1 MSSES
6 ISKSVI
12 WQLIGKFALQGV
24 AFFTTPIF
32 TRILTPENYGTI
44 ALYTSW
50 SSILMVILS
59 LQTFGAI
66 ATARIRFSK
75 EEMPAYLSSTLS
87 ISVIAY
93 AIFFCVIIGFRG
105 FFSKLFGLD
114 ETLVSLLLLHSFA
127 SYVIAFFVAYLD
139 QHKKVV
145 QSSLISVSSTICS
158 IALALIF
165 VLNFEN
171 KVYGK
176 VFGQAIP
183 IVIFGTIILL
193 VIYLRGRCFWNSSYN
208 KYCLL
213 LTMPLVVHGLGH
225 MVFTQADRIL
235 LQRFQSES
243 VLGIYS
249 VTYSLCSVLSII
261 FAAVNTAWVPFYY
274 DFKKTNNIEAIRE
287 HSKRYIKLITLM
299 FIGFILLS
307 FDVFKLMAP
316 EPYWNGIKIIPI
328 FVASF
333 YFSYL
338 YYFPVNFEYYHE
350 KTKLIPVATIIV
362 AIINI
367 ILDVFLIPRYAAFG
381 AVFATMISQVLLF
394 TFHFVVSRFVI
405 KERFDYKITFFL
417 IPAFIVMIFVGI
429 SYFLIDYQYI
439 RWLLFVLVT
448 AYVSYDVLKHRS
460 IF

>member
-1 MSSES
+1 MASES

-59 LQTFGAI
+59 LQTFGSI

-75 EEMPAYLSSTLS
+75 EEMSAYLSSTLS

-93 AIFFCVIIGFRG
+93 AVFFCVIIAFRG
-105 FFSKLFGLD
+105 VFAKLFGLD
-114 ETLVSLLLLHSFA
+114 ETLVSLLLIHSFA
-127 SYVIAFFVAYLD
+127 GYVIAFFVAYLD

-145 QSSLISVSSTICS
+145 QSSLLSVSSTICS
-158 IALALIF
+158 IVLALIF

-183 IVIFGTIILL
+183 IVIFGTIILI

-235 LQRFQSES
+235 LQRFQSEGL
-243 VLGIYS
+243 LGIYS

-261 FAAVNTAWVPFYY
+261 FAAINTAWTPFYY
-274 DFKKTNNIEAIRE
+274 DYKKTNNNEAIKE
-287 HSKRYIKLITLM
+287 HSRRYIKLITLM

-316 EPYWNGIKIIPI
+316 EPYWNGLKIIPI

-338 YYFPVNFEYYHE
+338 YHFPVGFEYYHE
-350 KTKLIPVATIIV
+350 RTKLIPVATILV
-362 AIINI
+362 AAINI
-367 ILDVFLIPRYAAFG
+367 GLDIVLIPRYAAFG
-381 AVFATMISQVLLF
+381 AVFATMISQILLF
-394 TFHFVVSRFVI
+394 VFHFIVSRFVI
-405 KERFDYKITFFL
+405 KETFDYKISFFL
-417 IPAFIVMIFVGI
+417 IPAAIVIIFVGV

-439 RWLLFVLVT
+439 RWLLFVLVA

>member
-1 MSSES
+1 MASES

-50 SSILMVILS
+50 SSILMVVLS
-59 LQTFGAI
+59 LQTYGSI
-66 ATARIRFSK
+66 ATARIRFTK
-75 EEMPAYLSSTLS
+75 EEMPAYLSSTLT

-93 AIFFCVIIGFRG
+93 IVFFCIILVFRSS
-105 FFSKLFGLD
+105 FAKLFGLD
-114 ETLVSLLLLHSFA
+114 EPLVTLLLLHSFA

-145 QSSLISVSSTICS
+145 QSSLISVSSTVCS
-158 IALALIF
+158 VILALVF
-165 VLNFEN
+165 VLTFEN

-176 VFGQAIP
+176 VIGQIIP
-183 IVIFGTIILL
+183 LTIVGLIILSI
-193 VIYLRGRCFWNSSYN
+193 IYIKGKCFWNTSYN

-225 MVFTQADRIL
+225 MIFTQADRIL
-235 LQRFQSES
+235 LQRFQNES
-243 VLGIYS
+243 VLGVYS
-249 VTYSLCSVLSII
+249 VAYSLCSVLSII

-274 DFKKTNNIEAIRE
+274 DFKKTNNVEAIHE

-405 KERFDYKITFFL
+405 KEKFDYKITSFL
-417 IPAFIVMIFVGI
+417 IPAAIVMIFVGL
-429 SYFLIDYQYI
+429 SYFLMDFQYI
-439 RWLLFVLVT
+439 RWFLFVLVA

>member
-1 MSSES
+1 MASES

-93 AIFFCVIIGFRG
+93 AIFFCVIIGFRV

-158 IALALIF
+158 IVLALIF

-235 LQRFQSES
+235 LQRFQRES

-405 KERFDYKITFFL
+405 KERFDYKITLFL

-429 SYFLIDYQYI
+429 SYFLIDYKYI
-439 RWLLFVLVT
+439 RWLLFVLVAT
-448 AYVSYDVLKHRS
+448 YVSYDVLKHRS

>member
-59 LQTFGAI
+59 LQTFGSI

-93 AIFFCVIIGFRG
+93 AVFFCVIIAFRG
-105 FFSKLFGLD
+105 VFSKLFGLD
-114 ETLVSLLLLHSFA
+114 ETLVSLLLIHSFA

-183 IVIFGTIILL
+183 IVIFGTIILI

-243 VLGIYS
+243 LLGIYS

-261 FAAVNTAWVPFYY
+261 FAAINTAWTPFYY
-274 DFKKTNNIEAIRE
+274 DYKKRSNNEAIKE
-287 HSKRYIKLITLM
+287 HSRRYIKLITLM

-316 EPYWNGIKIIPI
+316 EPYWNGLKIIPI

-338 YYFPVNFEYYHE
+338 YYFPVGFEYYHE
-350 KTKLIPVATIIV
+350 RTKLIPVATILV
-362 AIINI
+362 AAINI
-367 ILDVFLIPRYAAFG
+367 GLDIVLIPRYAVFG
-381 AVFATMISQVLLF
+381 AVFATMISQILLF
-394 TFHFVVSRFVI
+394 SFHFIVARFVI
-405 KERFDYKITFFL
+405 KEKFDYKLTFFL
-417 IPAFIVMIFVGI
+417 IPSVIVMIFVGV
-429 SYFLIDYQYI
+429 SYFLMDFQYI
-439 RWLLFVLVT
+439 RWFLFVLVA
-448 AYVSYDVLKHRS
+448 AYLFYDVLKHRS

>member
-1 MSSES
+1 MASES

-50 SSILMVILS
+50 SSILMVVLS
-59 LQTFGAI
+59 LQTYGSI
-66 ATARIRFSK
+66 ATARIRFTK
-75 EEMPAYLSSTLS
+75 EEMLAYLSSTLS

-93 AIFFCVIIGFRG
+93 AVFFCIILAFRG
-105 FFSKLFGLD
+105 TFAKLFGLD

-145 QSSLISVSSTICS
+145 QSSLISVSSTVCS
-158 IALALIF
+158 VVLALIF

-176 VFGQAIP
+176 VIGQLIP
-183 IVIFGTIILL
+183 LGIIGIIILF
-193 VIYLRGRCFWNSSYN
+193 VIYIKGKCFWNSSYN

-213 LTMPLVVHGLGH
+213 LTIPLVVHGVGH

-235 LQRFQSES
+235 LQRFQNES
-243 VLGIYS
+243 VLGVYS

-261 FAAVNTAWVPFYY
+261 FAAVNTAWIPFYY
-274 DFKKTNNIEAIRE
+274 DFKKTNNNEAIKE
-287 HSKRYIKLITLM
+287 HSRRYVKFITII

-307 FDVFKLMAP
+307 FDVFKIMAP
-316 EPYWNGIKIIPI
+316 EPYWDGLKIIPI
-328 FVASF
+328 FVAAF
-333 YFSYL
+333 YFLYL
-338 YYFPVNFEYYHE
+338 YHFPVVFEYYYE
-350 KTKLIPVATIIV
+350 RTKLIPVATILV
-362 AIINI
+362 AVINI
-367 ILDVFLIPRYAAFG
+367 VLDVVLIPRYAAFG
-381 AVFATMISQVLLF
+381 AVFATMISQILLF
-394 TFHFVVSRFVI
+394 SFHFVVARFVI
-405 KERFDYKITFFL
+405 KEKFDYKLSFFL
-417 IPAFIVMIFVGI
+417 IPSGIVMILVGV
-429 SYFLIDYQYI
+429 SYLFMDFQYI
-439 RWLLFVLVT
+439 RWFLFVLVS
-448 AYVSYDVLKHRS
+448 AYLFYDVLKHRS

>member
-1 MSSES
+1 MASES

-50 SSILMVILS
+50 SSILMVVLS
-59 LQTFGAI
+59 LQTYGSI
-66 ATARIRFSK
+66 ATARIRFTK

-93 AIFFCVIIGFRG
+93 TVFFCVILAFRG
-105 FFSKLFGLD
+105 IFAKLFGLD

-145 QSSLISVSSTICS
+145 QSSLISVSSTVS
-158 IALALIF
+158 SVVLALIF

-171 KVYGK
+171 KIYGK
-176 VFGQAIP
+176 VIGQLIP
-183 IVIFGTIILL
+183 LVIVGFIILF
-193 VIYLRGRCFWNSSYN
+193 VIYIKGKCLWNNSYN

-235 LQRFQSES
+235 LQRFQNES
-243 VLGIYS
+243 VLGVYS

-261 FAAVNTAWVPFYY
+261 FAAVNTAWIPFYY
-274 DFKKTNNIEAIRE
+274 DFKKTNNNEAIKE
-287 HSKRYIKLITLM
+287 HSRRYIKLITLM
-299 FIGFILLS
+299 FIGFNLLS

-316 EPYWNGIKIIPI
+316 EPYWNDLKIIPI

-338 YYFPVNFEYYHE
+338 YHFPVGFEYYYE
-350 KTKLIPVATIIV
+350 KTKLIPVTTIFV

-367 ILDVFLIPRYAAFG
+367 ILDVILIPRYAAFG

-405 KERFDYKITFFL
+405 KETFDYKLSFFL
-417 IPAFIVMIFVGI
+417 IPAAIVLTFVGV
-429 SYFLIDYQYI
+429 SYFLMNLQYV
-439 RWLLFVLVT
+439 RWFLFIIV
-448 AYVSYDVLKHRS
+448 ASYVSYDVLKHRS

>member
-1 MSSES
+1 MASES

-12 WQLIGKFALQGV
+12 WQLLGKFALQGV

-50 SSILMVILS
+50 SSILMVVLS
-59 LQTFGAI
+59 LQTYGSI

-93 AIFFCVIIGFRG
+93 VVFFCVIIAFRSS
-105 FFSKLFGLD
+105 FAQLLGLD
-114 ETLVSLLLLHSFA
+114 ETLVTLLLIHSFA
-127 SYVIAFFVAYLD
+127 SYVIAFYVAYLD

-145 QSSLISVSSTICS
+145 QSSLISVTSTVCS
-158 IALALIF
+158 VVLALIF
-165 VLNFEN
+165 ALNFEN

-176 VFGQAIP
+176 VIGQFIP
-183 IVIFGTIILL
+183 LVIVGIIILF
-193 VIYLRGRCFWNSSYN
+193 VIYIKGKCFWNSSYN

-243 VLGIYS
+243 VLGVYS
-249 VTYSLCSVLSII
+249 VAYSLCSVLPII
-261 FAAVNTAWVPFYY
+261 FAAVNTAWTPFYY
-274 DFKKTNNIEAIRE
+274 DFKKTNNNDAIKE
-287 HSKRYIKLITLM
+287 HSMRYIKLITLM

-333 YFSYL
+333 YFLYL
-338 YYFPVNFEYYHE
+338 YHFPVGFEYYHE
-350 KTKLIPVATIIV
+350 RTKLIPVATISV
-362 AIINI
+362 AVINI
-367 ILDVFLIPRYAAFG
+367 VLDIVLIPRYAAFG
-381 AVFATMISQVLLF
+381 SVFATMISQVLLF
-394 TFHFVVSRFVI
+394 AFHFVVSRFVI
-405 KERFDYKITFFL
+405 KETFDYKLSFFL
-417 IPAFIVMIFVGI
+417 IPATIVLFFVGL
-429 SYFLIDYQYI
+429 SYFLIDFQYI
-439 RWLLFVLVT
+439 RWFLFVLVA
-448 AYVSYDVLKHRS
+448 AYVFYDVLKHRS